1 MASICAMA
9 EASKHPIRDEIVNE
23 IKLKTNSWKPKEVS
37 SNHLRHRSVESIKTS
52 MGHLGMTPTSIGA
65 EMFKK
70 VSRGALDM
78 FKQMTSAFGVSKTKV
93 DVHHLKQEP
102 EFDSDLPDNFSWR

>member
-1 MASICAMA
+1 MAAISAIA

-23 IKLKTNSWKPKEVS
+23 IKLKANSWTAKEVS
-37 SNHLRHRSVESIKTS
+37 NNHLRHRSVESIKAS

-78 FKQMTSAFGVSKTKV
+78 FKQMTSVFGVTETKA

-102 EFDSDLPDNFSWR
+102 EIDSDLPENFSWR